1 MIKIIIAV
9 KTATLRLQKS
19 WKGILIVWFSSLIPV
34 ILVALPLKASFDT
47 LIGKSMITEKLI
59 KGINIEVFAD
69 MGVTFTS
76 LLSSFSTGF
85 FISILAAFILNAFLT
100 GGLFNSLKGSAN
112 EFSAR
117 EFFSASAVNFWP
129 FLVVS
134 LIITFIILGIIMLV
148 IFLPI
153 LLVSLA
159 DPSPEGAYYKTIMIV
174 LPVFLLI
181 LAIMLLV
188 ADYARAWLVSDGQ
201 NSCFKAIGFG
211 FAKTFRTFFSSYT
224 LMIILLAV
232 QILYGWLV
240 LTILPAMKPATG
252 GTVFLLFLLSQ
263 ILFFIKIL
271 LKVWRY
277 GAVTSLM
284 EQNF

>member
-1 MIKIIIAV
+1 
-9 KTATLRLQKS
+9 
-19 WKGILIVWFSSLIPV
+19 
-34 ILVALPLKASFDT
+34 
-47 LIGKSMITEKLI
+47 
-59 KGINIEVFAD
+59 
-69 MGVTFTS
+69 
-76 LLSSFSTGF
+76 
-85 FISILAAFILNAFLT
+85 
-100 GGLFNSLKGSAN
+100 
-112 EFSAR
+112 
-117 EFFSASAVNFWP
+117 
-129 FLVVS
+129 
-134 LIITFIILGIIMLV
+134 MLV

-188 ADYARAWLVSDGQ
+188 ADYARAWLVSNGQ

-211 FAKTFRTFFSSYT
+211 FAKTFRTFFSSYA

-232 QILYGWLV
+232 QIFYGWLI
-240 LTILPAMKPATG
+240 LTIIPGMKPATG
-252 GTVFLLFLLSQ
+252 GAVFFLFLLSQ

-284 EQNF
+284 EQNS